1 MNAQKRSIY
10 YSYVGEQSEFKS
22 RRGLLPIFS
31 VGEEEILKCLFIQ
44 SEEVTQQDKQALK
57 GTNY

>member
-31 VGEEEILKCLFIQ
+31 VGEEEILKCLFI
-44 SEEVTQQDKQALK
+44 
-57 GTNY
+57 